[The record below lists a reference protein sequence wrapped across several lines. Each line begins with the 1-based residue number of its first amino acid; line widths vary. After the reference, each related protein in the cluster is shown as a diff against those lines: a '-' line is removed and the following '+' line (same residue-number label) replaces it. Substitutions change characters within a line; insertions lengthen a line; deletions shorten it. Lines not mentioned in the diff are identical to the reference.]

1 MSENR
6 SSVSEADTFIEM
18 MDRVIGYLKE
28 VGGTRVVVDPATHDL
43 APEGL
48 AYYHAVSD
56 RARDMISAAQGMRVG
71 QGPSA
76 SPEILPHMASRLR
89 ELIVAEDTPH
99 ELADTFLH
107 LYGPELDDIL
117 GIAESE

>member
-6 SSVSEADTFIEM
+6 ASVSEADRFMEM
-18 MDRVIGYLKE
+18 MDRVINYLKE
-28 VGGTRVVVDPATHDL
+28 VGETHVIFDPATQDL

-48 AYYHAVSD
+48 AHYHAISD

-76 SPEILPHMASRLR
+76 SPEVLPHMASWLR
-89 ELIVAEDTPH
+89 ELITAEDTPP
-99 ELADTFLH
+99 ELTDTFLGI
-107 LYGPELDDIL
+107 YGSELDDIL
-117 GIAESE
+117 GVVEAE

>member
-6 SSVSEADTFIEM
+6 ASVSEADRFMDM
-18 MDRVIGYLKE
+18 MDGVIDYLKA
-28 VGGTRVVVDPATHDL
+28 VGGTRVVMDPATQDL
-43 APEGL
+43 EPEGL

-76 SPEILPHMASRLR
+76 SPGVLPHMARRLR
-89 ELIVAEDTPH
+89 ELIVAEDTPP
-99 ELADTFLH
+99 ELAGTFLR